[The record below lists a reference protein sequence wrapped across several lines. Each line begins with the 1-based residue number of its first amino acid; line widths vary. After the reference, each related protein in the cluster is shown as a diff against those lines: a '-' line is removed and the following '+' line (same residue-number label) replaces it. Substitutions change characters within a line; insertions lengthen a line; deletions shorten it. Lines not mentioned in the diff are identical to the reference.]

1 MLIANLPL
9 LRVLSG
15 VTKVSNHSYFYFF
28 GSERTTS
35 IQSPLFYL

>member
-15 VTKVSNHSYFYFF
+15 VTKISNHSYFYFF
-28 GSERTTS
+28 W
-35 IQSPLFYL
+35 F